1 MTQVDSGPRLV
12 ELRRQRR
19 ALRLEHQ
26 HVVRWRRLVR
36 GRLELA
42 VAAAAP
48 PLVPGEDLEVR
59 ALLVCPD
66 DIPPAAELAS
76 AVRGALPIAEM
87 HELPHLRDLDL
98 RLARYELRLDEALR
112 VLTDQYIAQLSRD
125 VTEGCLIELGEPG
138 RRAMRHTV

>member
-1 MTQVDSGPRLV
+1 MTQADSGAELT
-12 ELRRQRR
+12 ELRRQRQ

-36 GRLELA
+36 DRLELA

-48 PLVPGEDLEVR
+48 PQVPGEDLEVR

-66 DIPPAAELAS
+66 DIPPAAELAA

-87 HELPHLRDLDL
+87 YELPHLRDLDM

-112 VLTDQYIAQLSRD
+112 TVTDQYIEQLSRD
-125 VTEGCLIELGEPG
+125 VTEGYGIALGDPA
-138 RRAMRHTV
+138 RA